1 MGTNILGYNIF
12 KEDKSELINYI
23 KTFNKVHII
32 SGNPEVLSNGLNNE
46 KLLKNFRS
54 ENSVIIP
61 DGVGTV
67 IASKIVGSPVKEKLA
82 GIEVME
88 EIIKLCEKEGKG
100 IYLLG
105 TKEETL
111 NKCVHNLKIK
121 YPKLKILGRHN
132 GFFDLKNCDEII
144 NEINELNPYALFV
157 AMGSPRQ
164 EMFISE
170 YMHILNST
178 IFMGVGGSLDI
189 FSGEIKRAPKW
200 MINIGFEWLY
210 RVSKEPW
217 RIKRLSSIPKFLV
230 KVIQNK

>member
-12 KEDKSELINYI
+12 KEDKRELLNYI
-23 KTFNKVHII
+23 RNFDKVHII

-82 GIEVME
+82 GIEIME

-105 TKEETL
+105 AKEETL
-111 NKCVHNLKIK
+111 NKCISNLKIK
-121 YPKLKILGRHN
+121 YPKLKILGKHN

-144 NEINELNPYALFV
+144 NEINKVNPYALFV
-157 AMGSPRQ
+157 AMGAPRQ
-164 EMFISE
+164 EIFISE
-170 YMHILNST
+170 YMDILNST
-178 IFMGVGGSLDI
+178 IFMGVGGSFDVI
-189 FSGEIKRAPKW
+189 AGEVKRAPKW
-200 MINIGFEWLY
+200 MISLGLEWLY
-210 RVSKEPW
+210 RVGKEPW

-230 KVIQNK
+230 KVIQDK

>member
-1 MGTNILGYNIF
+1 MFTNILGYNIF
-12 KEDKSELINYI
+12 KEDKRELLNYI
-23 KTFNKVHII
+23 KTFNKLHII

-46 KLLKNFRS
+46 KLLKNFKS
-54 ENSVIIP
+54 ENSIIIP

-67 IASKIVGSPVKEKLA
+67 IASKIVGNPVKEKLA
-82 GIEVME
+82 GIEIME
-88 EIIKLCEKEGKG
+88 EIIKLCEREGKG

-105 TKEETL
+105 TKEEIL
-111 NKCVHNLKIK
+111 NKCAHNLKLK
-121 YPKLKILGRHN
+121 YPKLKILGKHN

-164 EMFISE
+164 EIFISE
-170 YMHILNST
+170 YMNILNPT
-178 IFMGVGGSLDI
+178 VFMGVGGSLDI
-189 FSGEIKRAPKW
+189 FSGEMKRAPKW